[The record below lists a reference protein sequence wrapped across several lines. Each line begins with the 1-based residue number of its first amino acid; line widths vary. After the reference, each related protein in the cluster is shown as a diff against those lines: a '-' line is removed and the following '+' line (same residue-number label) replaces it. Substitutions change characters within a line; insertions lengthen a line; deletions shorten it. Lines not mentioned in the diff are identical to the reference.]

1 MSVISV
7 CWGAGWDSTGML
19 IEMFRRNMRP
29 ELITMADVGAEKP
42 GTYAFI
48 PLFTQWLLDHHFPAP
63 TICTYEPLKK
73 TSDRYRAAV
82 VDLAAR
88 LTITLSEVELTRLSR
103 IFGNMVANQTLP
115 SIAFGMKSCSLK
127 WKVAAQEPI

>member
-1 MSVISV
+1 
-7 CWGAGWDSTGML
+7 ML
-19 IEMFRRNMRP
+19 IEMFRRGMRP
-29 ELITMADVGAEKP
+29 DIITFADVGAEKP

-48 PLFTQWLLDHHFPAP
+48 PLFTQWLLDHDFPAP
-63 TICTYEPLKK
+63 TICTYEPLMV
-73 TSDRYRAAV
+73 TTNRYRAAV